1 MNPVQGKTLKLGGA
15 ISANRIIRIGYCTHR
30 DPDILGK
37 HCFKGE
43 DFIGELRDS
52 ILVGDE
58 KFGSGSVREH
68 PVLALIGAGVR
79 AVVAKSFSTAFYRNA
94 INNGLPVFQSPEAAK
109 NLKSGIKITIDIDAD
124 EIRDESAGESYP
136 IAKVPEFIARIR
148 DAGGIK
154 AAYRAMSRQGE

>member
-1 MNPVQGKTLKLGGA
+1 MKAVSGKVLRIRDV
-15 ISANRIIRIGYCTHR
+15 ISANRLIRIGYCTVR

-37 HCFKGE
+37 HCLEGE
-43 DFIGELRDS
+43 DITGELQDS
-52 ILVGDE
+52 ILVSGE

-68 PVLALIGAGVR
+68 PVLALIGAGVK
-79 AVVAKSFSTAFYRNA
+79 AVVAKSFSTTFYRNA
-94 INNGLPVFQSPEAAK
+94 INSGLPVFQSPKASK
-109 NLKSGIKITIDIDAD
+109 NLKSNTTITIEVDTD
-124 EIRDESAGESYP
+124 EIRDESTGESYP